1 MLGAVKQTEVMSF
14 FLSLYLVLSFSI
26 VYHKHMH
33 VFHKAESSNR
43 ESERGSLCIVALTV
57 HKHANTPL
65 TFPIN
70 LPALTLIVIPHCM
83 Y

>member
-1 MLGAVKQTEVMSF
+1 MLGAVKQTEVMMSF

-43 ESERGSLCIVALTV
+43 ESERGSLCIVALT
-57 HKHANTPL
+57 PL